1 MGMIRCVSYEILSIF
16 CSNMPVLRSIMS
28 KVFART
34 AGFVLRSSGWK
45 RSTVYANLR
54 HVYGTRYSKFYRT
67 LICNLTRHAGEIL
80 FSFGTFKKLPREVSA
95 YPCRV
100 DGWDFA
106 LAEGSAAVLEKMRA
120 GGIFLTAHFGN
131 YEAIGP
137 WLCRLGIPL
146 VASYIPL
153 RPAWLNRILDKRI
166 RAVDGRPYGVDART
180 PREFLRL
187 LADGKLV
194 CLLADQDSRIP
205 SALDGE
211 FMHRPVRNN
220 PLPDFLL
227 RHRPETPVFVCW
239 MEERVGKNRAER
251 KSDGENCAGQTPAGD
266 GTAGDKHAG
275 LVPAHMTRVLHA
287 VELPRALPAC
297 NGTARAFPAG
307 VMPAFNAWLEAR
319 LRENPALW
327 YGFTHRRFFSKNPE
341 IYGNG
346 R

>member
-1 MGMIRCVSYEILSIF
+1 
-16 CSNMPVLRSIMS
+16 MS

-34 AGFVLRSSGWK
+34 AGFVLCTCGWK
-45 RSTVYANLR
+45 KGTVFANLQ
-54 HVYGTRYSKFYRT
+54 HVDGAEPREGSPLRISQPGTFYRT
-67 LICNLTRHAGEIL
+67 LLRNLTRHAGEIL
-80 FSFGTFKKLPREVSA
+80 FRFGSFKKLPRELSA
-95 YPCRV
+95 YPCRI
-100 DGWDFA
+100 DGWNFA
-106 LAEGSAAVLEKMRA
+106 LAEGSAPVLEKMRA

-187 LADGKLV
+187 LDSKKLV

-227 RHRPETPVFVCW
+227 RHRPETPVYICW
-239 MEERVGKNRAER
+239 LDDCGYR
-251 KSDGENCAGQTPAGD
+251 
-266 GTAGDKHAG
+266 
-275 LVPAHMTRVLHA
+275 RVLHA
-287 VELPRALPAC
+287 IELLRAS
-297 NGTARAFPAG
+297 GG
-307 VMPAFNAWLEAR
+307 VMPAFNAWLESR
-319 LRENPALW
+319 IKENPALW
-327 YGFTHRRFFSKNPE
+327 YGWTHRRFYSRNPE
-341 IYGNG
+341 IYAWKSPHKEKSA
-346 R
+346 

>member
-1 MGMIRCVSYEILSIF
+1 
-16 CSNMPVLRSIMS
+16 MPVLRSIMS
-28 KVFART
+28 KVFARI
-34 AGFVLRSSGWK
+34 AGFALRSSGWK

-54 HVYGTRYSKFYRT
+54 HVYGTSYSKFYGM
-67 LICNLTRHAGEIL
+67 LICNLAHHAGELL
-80 FSFGTFKKLPREVSA
+80 FRFPTFKKLPREVSA
-95 YPCRV
+95 YPCRIE
-100 DGWDFA
+100 GWDFA
-106 LAEGSAAVLEKMRA
+106 LAEGSAPVLEKMRG

-146 VASYIPL
+146 VASYIPV

-211 FMHRPVRNN
+211 FLHRSVRNN

-227 RHRPETPVFVCW
+227 RHRPETPVYICW
-239 MEERVGKNRAER
+239 LE
-251 KSDGENCAGQTPAGD
+251 DGRGQFKTD
-266 GTAGDKHAG
+266 GPGISKTVH
-275 LVPAHMTRVLHA
+275 VLHA
-287 VELPRALPAC
+287 IELPRASDTSNKASDTCNENSLPR
-297 NGTARAFPAG
+297 GI
-307 VMPAFNAWLEAR
+307 MPAYNAWLEAR
-319 LRENPALW
+319 IKENPALW
-327 YGFTHRRFFSKNPE
+327 YGWTHRRFYSKNPE
-341 IYGNG
+341 IYLG
-346 R
+346 

>member
-1 MGMIRCVSYEILSIF
+1 
-16 CSNMPVLRSIMS
+16 MS

-34 AGFVLRSSGWK
+34 AGFVLCTCGWK
-45 RSTVYANLR
+45 KGTVYANLR
-54 HVYGTRYSKFYRT
+54 HVDGAEPREGSPLRISRPGTFYRT

-80 FSFGTFKKLPREVSA
+80 FRFGSFKKLPRELSA
-95 YPCRV
+95 YPCRI
-100 DGWDFA
+100 DGWNFA
-106 LAEGSAAVLEKMRA
+106 LAEGSAPVLEKMRA

-187 LADGKLV
+187 LDSKKLV

-205 SALDGE
+205 SALEGE

-227 RHRPETPVFVCW
+227 RHRPETPVFICW
-239 MEERVGKNRAER
+239 LEDARG
-251 KSDGENCAGQTPAGD
+251 S
-266 GTAGDKHAG
+266 
-275 LVPAHMTRVLHA
+275 LRVLHA
-287 VELPRALPAC
+287 IELPRASAPC
-297 NGTARAFPAG
+297 G
-307 VMPAFNAWLEAR
+307 VLPAFNIWLESR
-319 LRENPALW
+319 IKENPALW
-327 YGFTHRRFFSKNPE
+327 YGWTHRRFYSRNPE
-341 IYGNG
+341 IYARKSPRMENSV
-346 R
+346 

>member
-1 MGMIRCVSYEILSIF
+1 
-16 CSNMPVLRSIMS
+16 MS

-34 AGFVLRSSGWK
+34 AGFVLCTCGWK
-45 RSTVYANLR
+45 KGTVYANLR
-54 HVYGTRYSKFYRT
+54 HVDGAEPREGSPLRISRPGTFYRT

-80 FSFGTFKKLPREVSA
+80 FRFGSFKKLPRELSA
-95 YPCRV
+95 YPCRI
-100 DGWDFA
+100 DGWNFA
-106 LAEGSAAVLEKMRA
+106 LAEGSAPVLEKMRN

-166 RAVDGRPYGVDART
+166 RAVDGRPYSVDART

-205 SALDGE
+205 SALEGE

-227 RHRPETPVFVCW
+227 RHRPETPVFICW
-239 MEERVGKNRAER
+239 LEDARG
-251 KSDGENCAGQTPAGD
+251 S
-266 GTAGDKHAG
+266 
-275 LVPAHMTRVLHA
+275 LRVLHA
-287 VELPRALPAC
+287 IELPRASASCDVL
-297 NGTARAFPAG
+297 
-307 VMPAFNAWLEAR
+307 PAFNIWLESR
-319 LRENPALW
+319 IKENPALW
-327 YGFTHRRFFSKNPE
+327 YGWTHRRFYSRNPE
-341 IYGNG
+341 IYARKSPRMENSV
-346 R
+346 

>member
-1 MGMIRCVSYEILSIF
+1 
-16 CSNMPVLRSIMS
+16 MS

-34 AGFVLRSSGWK
+34 AGFVLCTCGWK
-45 RSTVYANLR
+45 KGTVYANLR
-54 HVYGTRYSKFYRT
+54 HVEGAEPREGSPLRISQPGTFYRT

-80 FSFGTFKKLPREVSA
+80 FRFGSFKKLPRELSA
-95 YPCRV
+95 YPCRIE
-100 DGWDFA
+100 GWNFA
-106 LAEGSAAVLEKMRA
+106 LAEGSAPVLEKMRA

-146 VASYIPL
+146 AASYIPL

-205 SALDGE
+205 SALEGE
-211 FMHRPVRNN
+211 FLHWPVRNN

-227 RHRPETPVFVCW
+227 RHRPETPVFICW
-239 MEERVGKNRAER
+239 LEDA
-251 KSDGENCAGQTPAGD
+251 CGQFKTSG
-266 GTAGDKHAG
+266 
-275 LVPAHMTRVLHA
+275 AHVLHA
-287 VELPRALPAC
+287 VELPRASAPCDVL
-297 NGTARAFPAG
+297 
-307 VMPAFNAWLEAR
+307 PAFNIWLESR
-319 LRENPALW
+319 IKENPALW
-327 YGFTHRRFFSKNPE
+327 YGWTHRRFYSRNPE
-341 IYGNG
+341 IYARKSPRMENSA
-346 R
+346 